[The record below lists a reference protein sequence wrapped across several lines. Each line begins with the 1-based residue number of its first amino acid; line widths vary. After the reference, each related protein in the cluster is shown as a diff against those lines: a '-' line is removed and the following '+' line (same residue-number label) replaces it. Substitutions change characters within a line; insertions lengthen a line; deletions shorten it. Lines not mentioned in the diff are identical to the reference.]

1 MREHLERVVQQPLDG
16 SSAIIAAAAH
26 ELKTPLTVI
35 SHISQ
40 MLADEQLGLS
50 ATERTQYIRRLQLV
64 SARTLRLVQH
74 LTLSYRLEDNRQLA
88 FAFEL
93 EPVNARE
100 VCEQVLHELTP
111 YAREYSQE
119 LQFKTSARAQ
129 LVVANRD
136 IMYDVVVNLVDN
148 AIRHNARGAAVLVN
162 AVTNT
167 DHVRV
172 NVHDNGAGI
181 STRDVAALRKNL
193 GREPQPLSG
202 HAGTSGLGLYIASQ
216 LATAMGGNVGLGR
229 ARNGTTFFVDFLR
242 SKQLGLW

>member
-1 MREHLERVVQQPLDG
+1 MRGRLEREVQQPLDG
-16 SSAIIAAAAH
+16 TSAIIAAAAH
-26 ELKTPLTVI
+26 ELKTPLTLI
-35 SHISQ
+35 SHFSQ
-40 MLADEQLGLS
+40 MLADEQLGLNEN
-50 ATERTQYIRRLQLV
+50 ERAQYVRRLQLV

-88 FAFEL
+88 FSFEL
-93 EPVNARE
+93 EPVNTRE

-111 YAREYSQE
+111 YAREYRQE
-119 LQFKTSARAQ
+119 LRFKTATRPQ

-148 AIRHNARGAAVLVN
+148 AIRHNVSGKAVEVSALTHV
-162 AVTNT
+162 

-172 NVHDNGAGI
+172 NVHDNGVGV
-181 STRDVAALRKNL
+181 SRHDLNKLRESL

-202 HAGTSGLGLYIASQ
+202 HAGTSGLGLYIANQ
-216 LATAMGGNVGLGR
+216 LAAAMGGNLGLGR
-229 ARNGTTFFVDFLR
+229 ARHGTTFFVDFLR

>member
-1 MREHLERVVQQPLDG
+1 MRDSLERGVQQQLDG

-26 ELKTPLTVI
+26 ELKTPLTLI

-40 MLADEQLGLS
+40 MLVDEQLGLS
-50 ATERTQYIRRLQLV
+50 DVERTKYIRRLQLV

-74 LTLSYRLEDNRQLA
+74 ITLSYRLEDNRQLA
-88 FAFEL
+88 FGFEL

-111 YAREYSQE
+111 YASEYGQE
-119 LQFKTSARAQ
+119 LRFKAAMRPQ

-148 AIRHNARGAAVLVN
+148 AIRHNTPGKPVVVGALAH
-162 AVTNT
+162 AE
-167 DHVRV
+167 HVRI
-172 NVHDNGAGI
+172 NVHDSGMGVSKSELNK
-181 STRDVAALRKNL
+181 LRESL

-202 HAGTSGLGLYIASQ
+202 HAGTSGLGLYIANQ
-216 LATAMGGNVGLGR
+216 LAVAMGGNLGLGR
-229 ARNGTTFFVDFLR
+229 ARQGTTFFVDFLR
-242 SKQLGLW
+242 SKQLSLW

>member
-1 MREHLERVVQQPLDG
+1 MQQPLDG

-26 ELKTPLTVI
+26 ELKTPLTLI
-35 SHISQ
+35 SHLSQ
-40 MLADEQLGLS
+40 MLADEQLGLTDQDR
-50 ATERTQYIRRLQLV
+50 AKYAQRLQLV

-74 LTLSYRLEDNRQLA
+74 LTLSYRLEDNKQLA

-119 LQFKTSARAQ
+119 LQFKAAARPQ

-136 IMYDVVVNLVDN
+136 IMYDIVVNLIDN
-148 AIRHNARGAAVLVN
+148 AIRHNRPGKAVAVQ
-162 AVTNT
+162 AVTVG

-172 NVHDNGAGI
+172 NVHDDGMGVSKRELNK
-181 STRDVAALRKNL
+181 LRESL
-193 GREPQPLSG
+193 GRELQPLSG
-202 HAGTSGLGLYIASQ
+202 HAGTSGLGLYIANQ
-216 LATAMGGNVGLGR
+216 LTSAMGGSLGLGN
-229 ARNGTTFFVDFLR
+229 ARQGTTFFVDFLR
-242 SKQLGLW
+242 SKQLSLW